1 MWIQC
6 SEPVKSRCP
15 AYDLYGK
22 LRFASHLRAKVGS
35 QGPSALLGHSPG
47 PTKKFSFQPYNKSFI

>member
-35 QGPSALLGHSPG
+35 QGPLGSARAQAWSH
-47 PTKKFSFQPYNKSFI
+47 KKVLFSAI

>member
-22 LRFASHLRAKVGS
+22 LRFASHVRAKVGS
-35 QGPSALLGHSPG
+35 QGPSGSARAQPWSH
-47 PTKKFSFQPYNKSFI
+47 KKVVFSAI